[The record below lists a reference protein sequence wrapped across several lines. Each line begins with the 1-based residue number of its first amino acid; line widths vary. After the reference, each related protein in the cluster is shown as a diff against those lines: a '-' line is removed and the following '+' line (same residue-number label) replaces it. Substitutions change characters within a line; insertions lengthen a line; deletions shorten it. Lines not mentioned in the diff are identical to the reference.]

1 MKKHLLALISSKL
14 TETVHRYGVD
24 PAGVFELQTPPD
36 RTKGDFALNTA
47 MRLAKPAK
55 KRPLELAEE
64 IAGILRAETAWFARV
79 EVAPPGFVNL
89 FVNTPVISRILDE
102 TARRDDLG
110 LRREDKP
117 QTVVVDYSSVNIAKQ
132 MHVGHL
138 RSTIIGDVL
147 SRVLEARGET
157 VIRQNHLGDWGLP
170 IAMVLWKA
178 CPVLRDLEARGVAI
192 ESELT
197 LARLEGLYRE
207 ASAACKEDPAAASAC
222 HEILVKLQNGDAGL
236 VADWHTVTRVSMAE
250 VYRVYDELRVK
261 LAPEH
266 ERGESFYRDRLAA
279 TVEAVRGRGKLVESQ
294 GAQCVF
300 LEHFK
305 AKDGSPLPV
314 IIQKSD
320 GGFNY
325 ETFDLAAIRYRVEE
339 LGADRVIYVT
349 DARQALHFAQVFDVA
364 AVCGWTSRA
373 DGSAVKFEH
382 VPFGS
387 VLGEDNKPLKTRTG
401 ENVKLSDLL
410 AEAVERAYAVVC
422 EKNADLAEETKR
434 RVAKAVGIGAIK
446 YADLSQNRNNDYVF
460 SFDRMLALQGNTAP
474 YLQYAHARI
483 CSIFRKGG
491 IAESED
497 LGSPDLVEPAERAL
511 GVKLL
516 EFADV
521 VTSVESELRPHTL
534 CTYLY
539 DLATAFSAFYDQC
552 PVLIAA
558 DAGQRRARLA
568 LCRIT
573 RRTLA
578 LGLDLLGIEAPQEM

>member
-1 MKKHLLALISSKL
+1 MKKPLTALIAAKL
-14 TETVHRYGVD
+14 TETVCRYGVD
-24 PAGVFELQTPPD
+24 PSGVFELQVPPD
-36 RTKGDFALNTA
+36 RAKGDFALNTA

-64 IAGILRAETAWFARV
+64 LAAILRTETDWFDRI
-79 EVAPPGFVNL
+79 EIAPPGFINIFL
-89 FVNTPVISRILDE
+89 KTSVISRVLAE
-102 TARRDDLG
+102 TARKPDLG
-110 LRREDKP
+110 VSREDKP

-138 RSTIIGDVL
+138 RSTIIGDVI
-147 SRVLEARGET
+147 SRVLEARGEK

-170 IAMVLWKA
+170 IAMVLWKTG
-178 CPVLRDLEARGVAI
+178 PVLRDLEARGAAV
-192 ESELT
+192 ETELT
-197 LARLEGLYRE
+197 LARLEALYRE
-207 ASAACKEDPAAASAC
+207 ASGACKEDPAAASIC
-222 HEILVKLQNGDAGL
+222 HDILVKLQNGDHQL
-236 VADWHTVTRVSMAE
+236 VSDWHTVTRVSMAE
-250 VYRVYDELRVK
+250 VYRIYGELRVK

-279 TVEAVRGRGKLVESQ
+279 TVEAVHNSGKLVESQ

-314 IIQKSD
+314 IIRKSD

-325 ETFDLAAIRYRVEE
+325 ETFDLAAIRYRVGE

-364 AVCGWTSRA
+364 SVCGWTKRPNDSRV
-373 DGSAVKFEH
+373 SFEH

-410 AEAVERAYAVVC
+410 SESVERAYAVVC
-422 EKNADLAEETKR
+422 EKNADLTEETKR
-434 RVAKAVGIGAIK
+434 HVAKAVGIGAIK

-491 IAESED
+491 VSDTEE
-497 LGSPDLVEPAERAL
+497 LGDPILMEPAERGL

-516 EFADV
+516 EFSDV
-521 VTSVESELRPHTL
+521 VTLEEADLRPHTL
-534 CTYLY
+534 CTYLF
-539 DLATAFSAFYDQC
+539 DLASAFSSFYDQC
-552 PVLIAA
+552 PVLTAS
-558 DAGQRRARLA
+558 DPQQRRARLA

-578 LGLDLLGIEAPQEM
+578 FGLDLLGIEAPQEM